1 MNLQTRVERLEQSSG
16 TAPEDCPLCA
26 SRAEKVHDKRDA
38 GLRVTW
44 SQTIQTRC
52 PQCGSPFN
60 IEVVVVE
67 RADRE
72 AA

>member
-1 MNLQTRVERLEQSSG
+1 MSLESQIKRLEQRAG
-16 TAPEDCPLCA
+16 VVEDCPLCA
-26 SRAEKVHDKRDA
+26 SRAEKVHDGRDA